1 MLKRII
7 SGGQTGADRAA
18 LDAALE
24 LDFPCGGSC
33 PVGRMAEDGAIDARY
48 PLSEV
53 GGGYRKRTKQNVLD
67 ADATV
72 LFYSR
77 YVSGGTE
84 TTLALCIKQDKP
96 YKLIDIEVVDE
107 AQAAKLIR
115 GLIDDFDVSVMN
127 IAGPR
132 ESQCEGIYD
141 FVKVSVMQ
149 LLKKER
155 PRIR

>member
-48 PLSEV
+48 PLVEV

-72 LFYSR
+72 LFYRR
-77 YVSGGTE
+77 YISGGTG
-84 TTLALCIKQDKP
+84 TTLALCIKHDKP
-96 YKLIDIEVVDE
+96 YKLIDIELIGE
-107 AQAAKLIR
+107 SQAATLMQ
-115 GLIDDFDVSVMN
+115 GLIDDFEVSVLN

-132 ESQCEGIYD
+132 ESQCEGVYNFAKASI
-141 FVKVSVMQ
+141 VR
-149 LLKKER
+149 LLKNHC
-155 PRIR
+155 